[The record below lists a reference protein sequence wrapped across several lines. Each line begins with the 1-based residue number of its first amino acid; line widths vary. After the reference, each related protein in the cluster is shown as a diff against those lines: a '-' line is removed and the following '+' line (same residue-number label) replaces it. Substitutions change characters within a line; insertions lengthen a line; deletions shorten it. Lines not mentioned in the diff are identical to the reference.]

1 MGRPDLGYDGCRY
14 ERKHP
19 LCLPRKESCTLEK
32 EGTQPM
38 SVITITDGGFG
49 TEIEASKAGLLLT
62 GKILQGIGAL
72 RIS

>member
-1 MGRPDLGYDGCRY
+1 
-14 ERKHP
+14 
-19 LCLPRKESCTLEK
+19 
-32 EGTQPM
+32 M